1 MDGPRQYR
9 HYVRIGF
16 VLLVSGGFLLLS
28 LYSKAWTEHNVFPI
42 LFPAVVLSAWVAG
55 RLGGLISTI
64 SLSAGT
70 AYFHM
75 SPEGSFLIEDPADAI
90 RLGTFT
96 LSGAFVAWLSGAL
109 KEKEGV
115 LMATLQS
122 IGDAV
127 IATDRNGSVRFLN
140 PLAEALT
147 GWAQKEAKGR
157 PLSEVFRGFFLETDA
172 IVQIPAPEGLR
183 AVVSL
188 PQNIYLVSKSGNHVP
203 IDDSFAPVQ
212 VESGRVLGS
221 ILVFRDA
228 TRRRESEAALVE
240 SERQRTQAQ
249 RLEAVGRL
257 AGGVAHDFN
266 NLLTIINGYAD
277 LALKQ
282 ADYGDRELKGFAE
295 IRSAG
300 EKAAALTRQL
310 LVFSRGQP
318 AKLEVVDLSQILTN
332 FEKMLRRLV
341 GEDIE
346 LVTIL
351 ASEPLPVRVDV
362 GQIEQVIMN
371 LAANARDAMPHGG
384 RLLIQTGVR
393 SAGEIPPDADSTE
406 SAEACGPY
414 AVLRVT
420 DTGIGIDPKARPHL
434 FEPFFTTKEL
444 GRGTGLGLS
453 IIYGILKNHNGL
465 VRVESEVGRGSTFEV
480 FLPSVA
486 MLQQESGTAEP
497 PKEPPRGAA
506 TILLVEDNRDVRTLM
521 RDILAGL
528 GYDVLE
534 AARAEDAIQVA
545 ESFAGP
551 IDLMVSDIV
560 MPRLGGFELAKRL
573 ALLRPGMRVLYVSG
587 YADHETVMHVQRDPG
602 AAYLPKPFGVSDL
615 ASKVAEMLSR
625 SKDSEAE

>member
-1 MDGPRQYR
+1 MDGLRQYR

-16 VLLVSGGFLLLS
+16 VLLMSGGFLLFS
-28 LYSKAWTEHNVFPI
+28 LYAKAWTEHNVFPI
-42 LFPAVVLSAWVAG
+42 LFPAVVLSAWIAG

-70 AYFHM
+70 AYYHL
-75 SPEGSFLIEDPADAI
+75 SPEGPFGIGDPADAI

-109 KEKEGV
+109 KEKESV

-127 IATDRNGSVRFLN
+127 IATDRHGSVRFLN

-147 GWAQKEAKGR
+147 GWSQKDAKGR
-157 PLSEVFRGFFLETDA
+157 PLGEIFRGFHSETDS
-172 IVQIPAPEGLR
+172 IVQIPAPEALR

-188 PQNIYLVSKSGNHVP
+188 PENIYLVSKSGNQVP
-203 IDDSFAPVQ
+203 IDDSLAPVQ

-228 TRRRESEAALVE
+228 TRRKESEAALLE
-240 SERQRTQAQ
+240 SERRRLQAQ

-266 NLLTIINGYAD
+266 NLLTIINGYAE
-277 LALKQ
+277 LAMKK
-282 ADYGDRELKGFAE
+282 ADYGDRERKGFEE
-295 IRSAG
+295 IRNAG
-300 EKAAALTRQL
+300 EKAAELTRQL

-318 AKLEVVDLSQILTN
+318 AKLEIVDLSQILTN
-332 FEKMLRRLV
+332 FEKMLRRLI

-346 LVTIL
+346 LITIP
-351 ASEPLPVRVDV
+351 AREPLPVRVDV

-371 LAANARDAMPHGG
+371 LAANARDAMPRGG
-384 RLLIQTGVR
+384 RLIIQTGVR
-393 SAGEIPPDADSTE
+393 SAGEIPPNAE
-406 SAEACGPY
+406 AEEACGTY
-414 AVLRVT
+414 AVLTVT
-420 DTGIGIDPKARPHL
+420 DTGIGIDPRARPHL
-434 FEPFFTTKEL
+434 FEPFFTTKAS

-453 IIYGILKNHNGL
+453 IIYGIVKSHNGF
-465 VRVESEVGRGSTFEV
+465 VRVESAVGRGSTFEV
-480 FLPSVA
+480 YLPSVPV
-486 MLQQESGTAEP
+486 LQEESGTAES
-497 PKEPPRGAA
+497 PKEPQQGAA
-506 TILLVEDNRDVRTLM
+506 TILLVEDNRDVRILM
-521 RDILAGL
+521 RDILGGL

-534 AARAEDAIQVA
+534 ASCAEDAIHMA
-545 ESFAGP
+545 EHFAGP

-560 MPRLGGFELAKRL
+560 MPRLGGFELAKHL

-587 YADHETVMHVQRDPG
+587 YADHETVMQVQRDPT

-615 ASKVAEMLSR
+615 ASKVAEILSR
-625 SKDSEAE
+625 SKEPGAE